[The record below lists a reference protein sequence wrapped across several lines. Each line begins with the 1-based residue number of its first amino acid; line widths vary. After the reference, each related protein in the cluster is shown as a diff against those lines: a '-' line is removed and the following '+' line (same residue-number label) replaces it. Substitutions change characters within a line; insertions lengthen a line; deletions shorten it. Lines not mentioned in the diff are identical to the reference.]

1 MSYNKAKSNI
11 VREVIQYAHY
21 VVQVAELITPET
33 RKDLVNSIQR
43 ESQTLYRNVM
53 KH

>member
-1 MSYNKAKSNI
+1 MSYKKAKSNI
-11 VREVIQYAHY
+11 IKEVINYAYY

-33 RKDLVNSIQR
+33 RKDLISSIQR